1 MIKKSW
7 FILNATRDL
16 KQDHILINRLGKIA
30 KKCSD
35 LLYGN
40 VDIPI
45 EDIKIISMLIHE
57 FVDKF
62 HHGKEEKAYFPQ
74 MNDKNNF
81 AQDIRNFLIEHELG
95 RRIAKMLSQS
105 LVSWD
110 GGISSTERAARFLNA
125 YSVFITIHTEK
136 ENIFFDLIE
145 KKDGLSEEEHS
156 LLMKHFETCHNDV
169 GGKVRVEQ
177 MTKLIGCLEE
187 RQWMKI

>member
-1 MIKKSW
+1 MIKSR

-95 RRIAKMLSQS
+95 RRIARMLSQS
-105 LVSWD
+105 LESWD
-110 GGISSTERAARFLNA
+110 GGINARERVARFLNA

-136 ENIFFDLIE
+136 ENVFFDLIE

-156 LLMKHFETCHNDV
+156 LMLKHFETCHNDV

-177 MTKLIGCLEE
+177 MIRLIWCLEE
-187 RQWMKI
+187 RQWMKG

>member
-1 MIKKSW
+1 M
-7 FILNATRDL
+7 NATRDL

-40 VDIPI
+40 VDIPT
-45 EDIKIISMLIHE
+45 EDIKIVSMLIHE

-74 MNDKNNF
+74 MKDKNNF
-81 AQDIRNFLIEHELG
+81 SQDIRNFIIEHELG

-105 LVSWD
+105 LISWND
-110 GGISSTERAARFLNA
+110 GIDSRERVARFLNA

-136 ENIFFDLIE
+136 ENIFFELIE
-145 KKDGLSEEEHS
+145 KKASISEEEHS
-156 LLMKHFETCHNDV
+156 LLLKNFETCHNDV

-177 MTKLIGCLEE
+177 MTRLIGCLEE
-187 RQWMKI
+187 REWMKR

>member
-1 MIKKSW
+1 M
-7 FILNATRDL
+7 NATRDL

-35 LLYGN
+35 LLYAN
-40 VDIPI
+40 IDIPI
-45 EDIKIISMLIHE
+45 EDIKIISMLIEE

-81 AQDIRNFLIEHELG
+81 SHDIRNFLIEHELG
-95 RRIAKMLSQS
+95 RRIARMLSQS
-105 LVSWD
+105 LESWD
-110 GGISSTERAARFLNA
+110 GEINSRERAARFLNA

-136 ENIFFDLIE
+136 ENVFFDLIE
-145 KKDGLSEEEHS
+145 KKDGLSKEKHS
-156 LLMKHFETCHNDV
+156 LLLKHFETCHNDV

-177 MTKLIGCLEE
+177 MIRLIGCLEE
-187 RQWMKI
+187 RQWMNR